1 MKTENGDCKPSTN
14 PVMTVV
20 AEAYQR
26 PESTLPKADVKQ
38 LVSAFL
44 GAQRE
49 NWPAISKAGPSLTH
63 QHHQRYGPDFGAGNN
78 DMSEHIEAIDVFR
91 TVAPST
97 GEIISDNTSIYVVSL
112 DDQGT
117 HMDGA
122 IDMDGEE
129 IQAANQMVL
138 PSKELHGVWDHLIY
152 GDDVK
157 EKLLRYVFTA
167 MKLSDSGVDPNLISW
182 NRLVLL
188 HGPPGTGKTSL
199 CRALAQK
206 LSVRLSD
213 RFEYGYLVEVNSH
226 SLFSKWFSESGK
238 LVQKMFSHVQ
248 ELIDDPVA
256 FVCVLIDEVE
266 SLAAARKASSSEPS
280 DAIRVVNA
288 VLTQI
293 DTIKNYNNV
302 LIMTTSNITGTID
315 LAFVDRAD
323 IKQYIGPPG
332 PEACYG
338 MLSGS
343 LKELIAKGLVTTDEV
358 ILPSSLLSKMRLT
371 SSQDEAAGDMLPS
384 SDLSWKLWAEA
395 ERTQGLSGRTLRKL
409 PFLALTDFNRFP
421 VSGSDFLA
429 SLHDAVTQAKENKEE
444 HRLAQS

>member
-1 MKTENGDCKPSTN
+1 MEESGSGWLTAAEVYQKPESLVDKAAIRQLVVDFLESQRENCKPSSGSL
-14 PVMTVV
+14 
-20 AEAYQR
+20 R
-26 PESTLPKADVKQ
+26 R
-38 LVSAFL
+38 F
-44 GAQRE
+44 
-49 NWPAISKAGPSLTH
+49 GPHFGQEDLQ
-63 QHHQRYGPDFGAGNN
+63 QHV
-78 DMSEHIEAIDVFR
+78 EAIEVVR
-91 TVAPST
+91 TPARRDETTV
-97 GEIISDNTSIYVVSL
+97 YVVKL
-112 DDQGT
+112 DDQGG
-117 HMDGA
+117 HDGC
-122 IDMDGEE
+122 IEMDGEE
-129 IQAANQMVL
+129 IQAASQIIL
-138 PSKELHGVWDHLIY
+138 PSKELHGIWDNLIY

-157 EKLLRYVFTA
+157 ERLLRYVFTA

-206 LSVRLSD
+206 LSVRLSG

-248 ELIDDPVA
+248 ELIDDPCA

-293 DTIKNYNNV
+293 DTIKQHNNV

-343 LKELIAKGLVTTDEV
+343 LKELKVKGLVTTDELIFPALSV
-358 ILPSSLLSKMRLT
+358 KNMTNGDSLP
-371 SSQDEAAGDMLPS
+371 A
-384 SDLSWKLWAEA
+384 SDLSRRLWEEA
-395 ERTQGLSGRTLRKL
+395 KRCEGLSGRTLRKL
-409 PFLALTDFNRFP
+409 PFLALTDFETYP
-421 VSGSDFLA
+421 VSGLEFVSA
-429 SLHDAVTQAKENKEE
+429 LHRAIDQHKTSKTDC
-444 HRLAQS
+444 

>member
-1 MKTENGDCKPSTN
+1 METDSG
-14 PVMTVV
+14 
-20 AEAYQR
+20 
-26 PESTLPKADVKQ
+26 
-38 LVSAFL
+38 
-44 GAQRE
+44 
-49 NWPAISKAGPSLTH
+49 SLTCVEVY
-63 QHHQRYGPDFGAGNN
+63 QKPRSNLEKDAVRKLVCDFLESEREKRLSKLSNGVSCSFGPDFGPGHHDLQDHVDCFDIVRSNA
-78 DMSEHIEAIDVFR
+78 
-91 TVAPST
+91 
-97 GEIISDNTSIYVVSL
+97 TSGKDEDKIYVVQL
-112 DDQGT
+112 DDQGG
-117 HMDGA
+117 HDDGC
-122 IDMDGEE
+122 IDMEGEE
-129 IQAANQMVL
+129 IKAAHQLIL
-138 PSKELHGVWDHLIY
+138 PSKELHGIWDNLIY

-167 MKLSDSGVDPNLISW
+167 MKLSDCGVDPNLISW

-213 RFEYGYLVEVNSH
+213 RYSYGYLVEVNSH

-248 ELIDDPVA
+248 ELIDDPSA

-293 DTIKNYNNV
+293 DTIKQYNNV

-343 LKELIAKGLVTTDEV
+343 LKELTVKGLVSNDET
-358 ILPSSLLSKMRLT
+358 IFPARLVKNGT
-371 SSQDEAAGDMLPS
+371 ANANGDAMPNS
-384 SDLSWKLWAEA
+384 EMSRRLWVEA
-395 ERTQGLSGRTLRKL
+395 ERCQGLSGRSLRKL
-409 PFLALTDFNRFP
+409 PFLALTDFEKFP
-421 VSGSDFLA
+421 VAGQDFLA
-429 SLHDAVTQAKENKEE
+429 SLHRAIE
-444 HRLAQS
+444 HHINTKTP

>member
-1 MKTENGDCKPSTN
+1 MESGSGWLT
-14 PVMTVV
+14 V
-20 AEAYQR
+20 AEVYQ
-26 PESTLPKADVKQ
+26 KAQ
-38 LVSAFL
+38 SLVSSTGIRELAIEYLKQTGENIRPNSGNRNRFGPYFL
-44 GAQRE
+44 GHE
-49 NWPAISKAGPSLTH
+49 SL
-63 QHHQRYGPDFGAGNN
+63 Q
-78 DMSEHIEAIDVFR
+78 EHVEAIDVVR
-91 TVAPST
+91 TPAKRDETTV
-97 GEIISDNTSIYVVSL
+97 YVVKL
-112 DDQGT
+112 DDQGG
-117 HMDGA
+117 HDGC
-122 IDMDGEE
+122 IEMDGEE
-129 IQAANQMVL
+129 IQAASQIIL
-138 PSKELHGVWDHLIY
+138 PSKDLHGIWDNLIY

-157 EKLLRYVFTA
+157 ERLLRYVFTA
-167 MKLSDSGVDPNLISW
+167 MKLSDSGVDPNLVSW

-213 RFEYGYLVEVNSH
+213 RFDYGYLVEVNSH

-248 ELIDDPVA
+248 ELIDDPCA

-293 DTIKNYNNV
+293 DTIKQHNNV

-332 PEACYG
+332 AEACYG

-343 LKELIAKGLVTTDEV
+343 LEELKVKGLITTDD
-358 ILPSSLLSKMRLT
+358 IIFQALSPLKNM
-371 SSQDEAAGDMLPS
+371 ANGGDSIPG
-384 SDLSWKLWAEA
+384 SDLSRSLWEEA
-395 ERTQGLSGRTLRKL
+395 KRCAGLSGRSLRKL
-409 PFLALTDFNRFP
+409 PFLALTEFQSYP
-421 VSGSDFLA
+421 VSGQDFMSA
-429 SLHDAVTQAKENKEE
+429 LHRAIDQHKNSKTDQ
-444 HRLAQS
+444 

>member
-1 MKTENGDCKPSTN
+1 METDSGWLTCVEVYQKPRSNMKK
-14 PVMTVV
+14 
-20 AEAYQR
+20 EAVR
-26 PESTLPKADVKQ
+26 S
-38 LVSAFL
+38 LVEDFL
-44 GAQRE
+44 NSERELRLSKLSSGACSRF
-49 NWPAISKAGPSLTH
+49 
-63 QHHQRYGPDFGAGNN
+63 GPDFGPGHEDLEDNV
-78 DMSEHIEAIDVFR
+78 DCVDVLR
-91 TVAPST
+91 TGQAPSSKDET
-97 GEIISDNTSIYVVSL
+97 KYYVVRL
-112 DDQGT
+112 DDQGG
-117 HMDGA
+117 HEDGC

-129 IQAANQMVL
+129 IQAAHQLIL

-213 RFEYGYLVEVNSH
+213 RYSYGYLVEVNSH

-248 ELIDDPVA
+248 ELIDDPSA

-293 DTIKNYNNV
+293 DTIKQHNNV

-343 LKELIAKGLVTTDEV
+343 LKELINKNLVSTDE
-358 ILPSSLLSKMRLT
+358 IIFPALPSIKAGTANGDAMPNSELSRRLW
-371 SSQDEAAGDMLPS
+371 E
-384 SDLSWKLWAEA
+384 EA
-395 ERTQGLSGRTLRKL
+395 ERCQGLSGRSLRKL
-409 PFLALTDFNRFP
+409 PFLALTEFDRFP
-421 VSGSDFLA
+421 VTGPDFVTALHGAISNHIA
-429 SLHDAVTQAKENKEE
+429 SKADV
-444 HRLAQS
+444 